1 MIPDP
6 YGLKRVIG
14 ERGVLPQRAKRLDP
28 SLPCRESE
36 LLIDVERL
44 NVDAASFQQLRDS
57 AGGDPARIAQRI
69 REIVQE
75 RGKMHNPVTGS
86 GGMLIGRVKEVGPKY
101 PARKRLKVGDRVA
114 SMVSLTLTPLQLE
127 GIDRV
132 NVDNGQ
138 VDVRGHAIL
147 FATGHYAKLPDDLPE
162 ALALAALDV
171 CGAPA
176 LIHRFV
182 SPGMTVGVLGAGKG
196 GALSLTQARRSLG
209 GHGRLIA
216 LDASEDALALL
227 SGLGLCDAALRV
239 DATQAVEAMEKV
251 CQATGGEMCDLVV
264 NCASVGNTEMA
275 TLLATRAGGM
285 AIFFSMATSFTTA
298 ALGADGIGKDVT
310 ILVGNGYVPGH
321 VELTLDLL
329 RTEPALRQFFEE
341 RYRV

>member
-14 ERGVLPQRAKRLDP
+14 ERGVLPQRANRLDP

-36 LLIDVERL
+36 LLIEVERL
-44 NVDAASFQQLRDS
+44 NVDAASFKQIKDTCD
-57 AGGDPARIAQRI
+57 GEPNRIANRI
-69 REIVQE
+69 RTIVGE

-86 GGMLIGRVKEVGPKY
+86 GGMLVGRVKEVGPLH
-101 PARKRLKVGDRVA
+101 PARKRLKVGDRIA
-114 SMVSLTLTPLQLE
+114 SMVSLTLTPLHLD
-127 GIDRV
+127 GIEEV

-138 VDVRGHAIL
+138 VQVRGHAIL
-147 FATGHYAKLPDDLPE
+147 FATGHYAKVPDDLPE
-162 ALALAALDV
+162 PLVLAALDV

-176 LIHRFV
+176 LMHRFV

-196 GALSLTQARRSLG
+196 GALCLTQARRSLG
-209 GHGRLIA
+209 GQGRLIA
-216 LDASEDALALL
+216 LDASEKSLGIL
-227 SGLGLCDAALRV
+227 SSLGLCDAPLKV
-239 DATQAVEAMEKV
+239 DATQAVQAMELV
-251 CQATGGEMCDLVV
+251 AEATGGEMCDLVV

-275 TLLATRAGGM
+275 TLLSTRMGGM

-329 RTEPALRQFFEE
+329 RTEPSLREFFEE
-341 RYRV
+341 RYSV

>member
-6 YGLKRVIG
+6 YGLRRVIG
-14 ERGVLPQRAKRLDP
+14 ERGVLPQRANRLDP

-36 LLIDVERL
+36 LLIEVERL
-44 NVDAASFQQLRDS
+44 NVDAASFKQLKDS
-57 AGGDPARIAQRI
+57 EGGNPNRIANRI
-69 REIVQE
+69 RDIVQE

-86 GGMLIGRVKEVGPKY
+86 GGMLVGRVKEIGPRH

-114 SMVSLTLTPLQLE
+114 SMVSLTLTPLHLE
-127 GIDRV
+127 AIES
-132 NVDNGQ
+132 
-138 VDVRGHAIL
+138 VDVANCQVTARGHAIL
-147 FATGHYAKLPDDLPE
+147 FATGHYAKLPEDLPE
-162 ALALAALDV
+162 PLALAALDV

-176 LIHRFV
+176 LVHRFV

-196 GALSLTQARRSLG
+196 GALGLAQARRNLG
-209 GHGRLIA
+209 GQGRLIA
-216 LDASEDALALL
+216 LDASEESLATL
-227 SGLGLCDAALRV
+227 SSVGLCDAVLKV
-239 DATQAVEAMEKV
+239 DATDAIQAMELV
-251 CQATGGEMCDLVV
+251 AEATGGEMCDLVV

-275 TLLATRAGGM
+275 TLLSTRCGGM

-298 ALGADGIGKDVT
+298 ALGADGIGKDIT

-341 RYRV
+341 RYSV